1 MIALIRGEAI
11 KLRSTRTA
19 LGFALAGVLLTLLTV
34 LVQGV
39 GGDPTSLEDKRSTL
53 SIGGSIFV
61 VLVIFGIVGATGEYR
76 HRTVA
81 PAVLIAPD
89 RLRLLAARTLAY
101 AVTAAGV
108 AALMVIVGFALGI
121 PLLSEA
127 DGPSLAMS
135 DYLTVAGGGMLV
147 CALGA
152 AMGVGFGALVG
163 NQVAGVVSALVYF
176 FILESLVA
184 VAKEELSKFT
194 ISAGSARLG
203 GFDVGELSFLGALGV
218 LAAWTALFLGLGM
231 WRERGREVA

>member
-19 LGFALAGVLLTLLTV
+19 LAFALAGVLLTLLTV
-34 LVQGV
+34 LVQGLA
-39 GGDPTSLEDKRSTL
+39 GDPTSLEDKRSTL
-53 SIGGSIFV
+53 SIGSIFV

-121 PLLSEA
+121 PLLAEA
-127 DGPSLAMS
+127 DGPSLAVS

-184 VAKEELSKFT
+184 VAKEELGKFT
-194 ISAGSARLG
+194 ISAGSSRLG
-203 GFDVGELSFLGALGV
+203 GFDVDELSFLGALGV
-218 LAAWTALFLGLGM
+218 LAAWTVLFLGLGM
-231 WRERGREVA
+231 WRERGREVT